1 MAQRLYNQPTAKAA
15 AAEGTRLTQI
25 DLDFI
30 DFGLKIIQ
38 HESRIQR
45 EGLDKVIEAEQ
56 GVYVQPGQG
65 EAVWVEVGLAAAA
78 LAWEAYKAYKSGVE
92 LSRDYSIV
100 SRLINADIKEGL
112 SLDQLVDMRN
122 QLNKALIM
130 GQ

>member
-1 MAQRLYNQPTAKAA
+1 MAQRLYNQPAAKAA
-15 AAEGTRLTQI
+15 AADGTRLTQI

-65 EAVWVEVGLAAAA
+65 EAVWVEVALATAS
-78 LAWEAYKAYKSGVE
+78 LAWEAYKAYKSGME

-100 SRLINADIKEGL
+100 NRLINADIKEGL

-122 QLNKALIM
+122 QLGKALIM